1 LRIISGSARGRK
13 LAEFESFSIRPTS
26 DRVREALFSILNSKV
41 GNLAGQSVLDLF
53 AGSGAMGLEALS
65 RGAQSAL
72 LVDQAKE
79 SIELIKKNA
88 ASTGLLE
95 KSSVVLA
102 DAKQFISKQNVAFDL
117 IFMDPPYSKQDTA
130 ELLQLIAEKNLLKPQ
145 GVICIETA
153 DTTLLPETV
162 KTLVQFDRR
171 KYGSTSISF
180 YQLGD
185 LLQ

>member
-1 LRIISGSARGRK
+1 M
-13 LAEFESFSIRPTS
+13 
-26 DRVREALFSILNSKV
+26 
-41 GNLAGQSVLDLF
+41 GNLIERCVLDLF

-72 LVDQAKE
+72 FVDQARE

-95 KSSVVLA
+95 NSSVVQA
-102 DAKQFISKQNVAFDL
+102 DAGQFIAKQNAAFDL
-117 IFMDPPYSKQDTA
+117 IFMDPPYSNQDTT
-130 ELLQLIAEKNLLKPQ
+130 EILQLIAEKNLLKPR
-145 GVICIETA
+145 GVICVETA
-153 DTTLLPETV
+153 DTTSLPETV
-162 KTLVQFDRR
+162 KTLIQFDRR

-180 YQLGD
+180 YQHGD